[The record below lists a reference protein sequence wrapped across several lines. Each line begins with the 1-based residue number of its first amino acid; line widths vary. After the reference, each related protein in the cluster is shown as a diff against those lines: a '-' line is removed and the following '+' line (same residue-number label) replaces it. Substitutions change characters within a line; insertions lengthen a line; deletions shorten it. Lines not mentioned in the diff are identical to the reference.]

1 MLTKYLEAALR
12 HAHYEILADDGT
24 FYGEIPECRGVY
36 ANAHSLEEC
45 RAVLSEV
52 LEDDQ
57 FAKVGAVDAGWFHVQ
72 PVLVGQGVRIHVLM
86 GRDRDARRGRQRIRH
101 TIVHQPLPEVF
112 VAARGT
118 EDGSAIDGALDP
130 HFQPLMGPGV

>member
-45 RAVLSEV
+45 RAELSEV
-52 LEDDQ
+52 LEDWLL
-57 FAKVGAVDAGWFHVQ
+57 F
-72 PVLVGQGVRIHVLM
+72 RIHKNL
-86 GRDRDARRGRQRIRH
+86 A
-101 TIVHQPLPEVF
+101 LPK
-112 VAARGT
+112 
-118 EDGSAIDGALDP
+118 IDGLELKVEEESVA
-130 HFQPLMGPGV
+130 